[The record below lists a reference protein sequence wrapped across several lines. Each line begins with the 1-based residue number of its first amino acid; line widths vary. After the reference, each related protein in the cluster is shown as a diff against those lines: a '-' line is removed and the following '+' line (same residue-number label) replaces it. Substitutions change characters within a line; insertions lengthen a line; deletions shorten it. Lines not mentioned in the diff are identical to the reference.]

1 MPAAK
6 AVDGPH
12 ERTPIGPSD
21 ILSEGKPIAGSA
33 TVLIAPSP
41 PMSLIFCSM
50 ESLAIIAST
59 LCSMAG
65 VIACGAWASAFATA
79 KPTVAASRITA
90 TEVELLCKSIFI
102 IPFSIFC

>member
-1 MPAAK
+1 
-6 AVDGPH
+6 
-12 ERTPIGPSD
+12 
-21 ILSEGKPIAGSA
+21 
-33 TVLIAPSP
+33 
-41 PMSLIFCSM
+41 
-50 ESLAIIAST
+50 
-59 LCSMAG
+59 MAG